1 MRRDIGSAARL
12 LIVPTVALASVLAF
26 LPGRAGL
33 ALRIYALV
41 VGAVVLGYAVRALLE
56 AFPRA
61 TPLRGRSARSGQR
74 SPQPATLNRVE
85 QETALGVAAAFE
97 LHYRLRPRLRA
108 LAAGLLA
115 TRRRVS
121 LDGDP
126 VASRA
131 LLGDATWDLVQR
143 DRPPPEDRRARGLPV
158 SELRT
163 VVESLERV

>member
-1 MRRDIGSAARL
+1 MRRDVGSAARL

-41 VGAVVLGYAVRALLE
+41 VGAVVLGYTVRALLQ

-61 TPLRGRSARSGQR
+61 TPLRKGSGRSGQR

-85 QETALGVAAAFE
+85 QETVLGVAAAFE
-97 LHYRLRPRLRA
+97 LHHRLRPRLRA

-126 VASRA
+126 VARA
-131 LLGDATWDLVQR
+131 MLGDATWDLVR
-143 DRPPPEDRRARGLPV
+143 PDRPPPEDRRARGLPV
-158 SELRT
+158 SELRA